1 MKKSTYL
8 IIIVVSL
15 VAIIIG
21 FSILVF
27 NISRIDKKTESS
39 NRKLPENVINHNA
52 VSTSSSEIKVSPNA
66 TITKV
71 CSYKKCGHT
80 VTVSETIPNSFVNLT
95 EDDFNKLYSEWDVT
109 EFSPSS
115 IKILR
120 TFDGNCGEHFL
131 VKDHNGYIAI
141 YHIKD
146 DDNFE
151 LIETTGIATKY
162 LSQIDM
168 NELENGVTLYG
179 KEKLNAYIED
189 FE

>member
-95 EDDFNKLYSEWDVT
+95 EYDFKKLYSEWIVSD
-109 EFSPSS
+109 FSPSS
-115 IKILR
+115 IRISR
-120 TFDGNCGEHFL
+120 TFDGNCDEHFL
-131 VKDHNGYIAI
+131 VRDLNGYIAI

-179 KEKLNAYIED
+179 KENLNAYIED

>member
-1 MKKSTYL
+1 MKKKIFL
-8 IIIVVSL
+8 IIIIISIL
-15 VAIIIG
+15 AIIISFSVLV
-21 FSILVF
+21 FSISK
-27 NISRIDKKTESS
+27 ISKNTESS
-39 NRKLPENVINHNA
+39 LPKNEIVHNTLP
-52 VSTSSSEIKVSPNA
+52 TSSSEICISPNA
-66 TITKV
+66 TLTKI
-71 CSYKKCGHT
+71 CTYKKCGHT

-95 EDDFNKLYSEWDVT
+95 EDDFKKLYSEWIVSD
-109 EFSPSS
+109 FSPSS
-115 IKILR
+115 IRISR
-120 TFDGNCGEHFL
+120 TFDGNCDEHFL
-131 VKDHNGYIAI
+131 VRDLNGYIAI

>member
-66 TITKV
+66 TIT
-71 CSYKKCGHT
+71 
-80 VTVSETIPNSFVNLT
+80 
-95 EDDFNKLYSEWDVT
+95 
-109 EFSPSS
+109 
-115 IKILR
+115 
-120 TFDGNCGEHFL
+120 
-131 VKDHNGYIAI
+131 
-141 YHIKD
+141 
-146 DDNFE
+146 
-151 LIETTGIATKY
+151 
-162 LSQIDM
+162 
-168 NELENGVTLYG
+168 
-179 KEKLNAYIED
+179 
-189 FE
+189 